1 MIVFPEDLGLPET
14 RQVLPVL
21 NKKEMG
27 LQGQQRDPGKVPNAG
42 RGPLFSARTVY
53 VTEVVRGNGGYGQQ
67 P

>member
-1 MIVFPEDLGLPET
+1 MFPEDLGLPET

-21 NKKEMG
+21 SEKEMG
-27 LQGQQRDPGKVPNAG
+27 PQGQQRDPGQAPSAD

-53 VTEVVRGNGGYGQQ
+53 ITEVVRGNGGYGRQ